1 MHHKSAFLLHPTV
14 SQELLLAGVTA
25 SVALSPPPLQEGR
38 TGQSG
43 LLHSLSALL
52 SQRAATG
59 QGKHV
64 KLFFQLARGVEGV
77 QPRAYAARAQV
88 CERESR
94 VSRQHSA
101 VNRGPWAWRVLGGK
115 LASEQG
121 KLL

>member
-1 MHHKSAFLLHPTV
+1 MTGNTQVILQTLRQTSAFLSHPTV

-25 SVALSPPPLQEGR
+25 PVALSPPPLQEGR

-77 QPRAYAARAQV
+77 QTRTYAARAQV
-88 CERESR
+88 CGKER
-94 VSRQHSA
+94 A
-101 VNRGPWAWRVLGGK
+101 G
-115 LASEQG
+115 
-121 KLL
+121 